1 MSLTITFPSDLAQRL
16 QTEASQRQ
24 VSVEELAATILDR
37 AVPYTDAWSGQ
48 NQRRLALIR
57 KSIRESLTSTEQKE
71 LDALQATLDARFDN
85 FDAALKSQLDLMRSA
100 VE

>member
-1 MSLTITFPSDLAQRL
+1 LITRQSDLAQRL

-37 AVPYTDAWSGQ
+37 AIPRTDAWSDQ

-57 KSIRESLTSTEQKE
+57 KSTRESLTSAEQLE
-71 LDALQATLDARFDN
+71 LDALQATLDARFDC
-85 FDAALKSQLDLMRSA
+85 FDAALKSHLT
-100 VE
+100 